1 MVGQNIQA
9 NRAYADRLLARI
21 ARVPG
26 VADARIQ
33 QAFNEPT
40 LRVDVDRQL
49 ASLVGISERDAA
61 TSLLDTLAGSIQTAP
76 DFLAQSA

>member
-1 MVGQNIQA
+1 MA

-33 QAFNEPT
+33 QEFNEPT
-40 LRVDVDRQL
+40 LRVDVNRQL
-49 ASLVGISERDAA
+49 ASLVGITEKDAA
-61 TSLLDTLAGSIQTAP
+61 TSMLDTPGRQHTDRAHVLAEPA
-76 DFLAQSA
+76 